1 MQLKTHFSL
10 PKVLLDLQK
19 YILSGTIKCLSG
31 RSSSQGNLSLFE
43 LTRAPEYC
51 FPENLRR
58 SLKYYDRKTFSD
70 SSIRHIFSSENFR
83 FSFPTKNNL
92 TLGVKFKRLIVGI
105 FLELYLNGT
114 DIQKFLAFFQLLK
127 ILGNFCFSE
136 KNNLQKTVNGYL
148 QGSLDQSLTDRCK
161 HF

>member
-19 YILSGTIKCLSG
+19 YILSGTIKFLSG

-105 FLELYLNGT
+105 FFRIVLEWNGH
-114 DIQKFLAFFQLLK
+114 IEIFSLLPAIKNSRQFLLLGKK
-127 ILGNFCFSE
+127 IFYR
-136 KNNLQKTVNGYL
+136 K
-148 QGSLDQSLTDRCK
+148 QSMVTSRVLWIK
-161 HF
+161 V